1 MSAHTERERWRR
13 YLLFPFLV
21 PLACYIKPNLK
32 INCCLTHR
40 LGLTQVQKKQNYS
53 GVVNTVSMGI
63 KKSNWKDLQWLAME
77 SSSARAAQ
85 RTSTTTKA
93 FVISF
98 TTRQSLN
105 EKQTTNLNLLVIN
118 STGVSNDALV
128 KKSHFM
134 YSDALFSQSFTWY
147 KTAMQQSNGCSGKR
161 QIKSS
166 HYLKWY
172 YFLCLFSPTGC
183 EGLIPQ

>member
-1 MSAHTERERWRR
+1 
-13 YLLFPFLV
+13 
-21 PLACYIKPNLK
+21 
-32 INCCLTHR
+32 
-40 LGLTQVQKKQNYS
+40 
-53 GVVNTVSMGI
+53 
-63 KKSNWKDLQWLAME
+63 ME

-134 YSDALFSQSFTWY
+134 YSDALFS
-147 KTAMQQSNGCSGKR
+147 
-161 QIKSS
+161 
-166 HYLKWY
+166 
-172 YFLCLFSPTGC
+172 
-183 EGLIPQ
+183 